1 MRTDHVVTHPISPE
15 QRRPRRELVRD
26 LAHPPWHEPRFWW
39 TQALVIVVVAGHALV
54 DAGQDHGVWGVPGFV
69 VILALLVP
77 VLYGGLSFGLV
88 GALGP
93 ALLGFVLLAP
103 SEIWLSHT
111 PLELW
116 GGWSDL
122 VMVIV
127 TALVLGDRF
136 EVARVALVHRTAD
149 EARAREESRFRAAFE
164 DNMAAMAVVG
174 PDGRVQRANAAL
186 GTLLGYE
193 PSDLV
198 GRDLAALGHVDDEDA
213 AHERAVRLTSG
224 DLTRQRAVTR
234 LVRRDGHVITAE
246 SSTSVARDDAGRAF
260 TVVSLRDITA
270 ERSLTARLA
279 DLALH
284 DSLTGLANRSLLRD
298 RLAQA
303 AARARRDGG
312 RVALFL
318 VDLDNFKEVNDTLGH
333 QAGDDLLVGVAQRL
347 RAVTRDADTVARLG
361 GDEFVYL
368 ASVADDDRLAA
379 VSSRLL
385 DLFAAPF
392 VVDGQPV
399 VQHASI
405 GVAICEAAREQ
416 DCEDLIRDADVAL
429 YEAKRTGRHR
439 VATFTPAMSSRTAG
453 QFQLT
458 QDLTRAIDN
467 DEIVMLYQPIVELRT
482 RTVVGVES
490 LMRWRHPTRGLVSPD
505 SFIPLAER
513 SDLIVQLGEV
523 ALRQAT
529 AAAAPWVRQAPSR
542 RVGVNLSPR
551 QVHDPR
557 LFGVIDRAL
566 DESGLAPHQLVIEV
580 TETVALAD
588 VEAAVVVLDHLRHR
602 GIGIAL
608 DDFGTGYS
616 SLSYLARLH
625 PSIIKIDRSFIGS
638 ATSSRQDRDL
648 LAAMVTLCR
657 ELDMMVVAEGVESPL
672 ELELVVE
679 LGADLAQGFL
689 FSPAVASS
697 DLDATCRSLDAGRV
711 DPSAV

>member
-1 MRTDHVVTHPISPE
+1 HHEGSE
-15 QRRPRRELVRD
+15 RRRSRRELVRE
-26 LAHPPWHEPRFWW
+26 LAHPPWDESRFWW
-39 TQALVIVVVAGHALV
+39 TQALVVVVVLAHALV
-54 DAGQDHGVWGVPGFV
+54 DAGQDHGLWGVPSFV
-69 VILALLVP
+69 VVPLLLVP

-93 ALLGFVLLAP
+93 ALLGVVLLAP

-122 VMVIV
+122 VMVVV

-136 EVARVALVHRTAD
+136 EVTRVALVQRTAD
-149 EARAREESRFRAAFE
+149 AARAREESRFRAAFD
-164 DNMAAMAVVG
+164 DNMAAMAVIG
-174 PDGRVQRANAAL
+174 TDGRIQRANAAL
-186 GTLLGYE
+186 GDLVGYAT
-193 PSDLV
+193 SDLV
-198 GRDLAALGHVDDEDA
+198 GRDLATLRHHDDEDA
-213 AHERAVRLTSG
+213 AHERAIRLTD
-224 DLTRQRAVTR
+224 DLTQQRDVMR
-234 LVRRDGHVITAE
+234 FVRRDGHVITTEA
-246 SSTSVARDDAGRAF
+246 STSAARDDAGRAF
-260 TVVSLRDITA
+260 AVVSLRDITE

-284 DSLTGLANRSLLRD
+284 DSLTGLANRALLRD
-298 RLAQA
+298 RLAQG
-303 AARARRDGG
+303 AARAQRDGG
-312 RVALFL
+312 LVALLL

-333 QAGDDLLVGVAQRL
+333 QAGDDLLVAVAQRL
-347 RAVTRDADTVARLG
+347 RAVTRSSDTVARLG

-368 ASVADDDRLAA
+368 ASAPNDDELTSVGA
-379 VSSRLL
+379 RLL
-385 DLFAAPF
+385 DLFTAPF
-392 VVDGQPV
+392 IIADQLV

-405 GVAICEAAREQ
+405 GVATCATARGR

-429 YEAKRTGRHR
+429 YEAKRAGRHQI
-439 VATFTPAMSSRTAG
+439 ATFTPQMSSRTAG

-458 QDLTRAIDN
+458 QDLTRAIEN
-467 DEIVMLYQPIVELRT
+467 DEIVMLYQPIVDLRT

-490 LMRWRHPTRGLVSPD
+490 LMRWRHPTRGLVAPD
-505 SFIPLAER
+505 AFIPLAER
-513 SDLIVQLGEV
+513 SDLIVQLGEA

-529 AAAAPWVRQAPSR
+529 AVAAPWVRQAPSR

-557 LFGVIDRAL
+557 LFDTIDRAL
-566 DESGLAPHQLVIEV
+566 DESGLAPHQLAIEV

-588 VEAAVVVLDHLRHR
+588 VEAAVIVLDHLRHR
-602 GIGIAL
+602 GISIAL

-625 PSIIKIDRSFIGS
+625 PSIIKIDRSFIRS
-638 ATSSRQDRDL
+638 ATCSRQDRDL

-657 ELDMMVVAEGVESPL
+657 ELDMTVVAEGVESPL

-679 LGADLAQGFL
+679 LGADLVQGFL
-689 FSPAVASS
+689 FSPAVEWS
-697 DLDATCRSLDAGRV
+697 DLDATCRSLDAGW
-711 DPSAV
+711 PNPASP